1 MKNILEQYERFTEG
15 SVQVIPK
22 EVFKKKVLS
31 GESLIIKLGLDPT
44 APDLHLGH
52 AVVLKKLRQ
61 FQEAGHTVVF
71 LIGDYTARIGDPTG
85 KSKTRPSLSAKEI
98 EENTKTYFKQ
108 VSRILDP
115 QKIQVRYNSEWLDKL
130 TSIDF
135 LKLCAKTTVAQLL
148 ERDDFQKRMKKHEPV
163 SFHELLYPLMQ
174 GYDSVALSADV
185 ELGGTDQ
192 TFNLLMGRHLQEA
205 YNQPPQAVITMPLL
219 EGLDGIEKMS
229 KSLGNAI
236 GIAEPAGQAYGKL
249 MSISDTLMWRYMTL
263 LLDYSATDTSELKKQ
278 VESNKKHPM
287 DIKKKMAYEVVAAFW
302 NHAEADSAQIQFQN
316 LFQKKDY
323 SSAKEIK
330 IAESNEKIWIVDLL
344 KNLKIIQTS
353 SEGKRLITSRSVS
366 IDGELVEDFK
376 AQVVQKPGLIIKA
389 GKHKI
394 YKLIV

>member
-1 MKNILEQYERFTEG
+1 MKNILEQYERLIEG

-22 EVFKKKVLS
+22 EVFKKKILS
-31 GESLIIKLGLDPT
+31 GESLTIKLGLDPT

-52 AVVLKKLRQ
+52 AVVLKKLRE

-85 KSKTRPSLSAKEI
+85 KLKTRPSLSAKEI
-98 EENTKTYFKQ
+98 EQNTKTYFEQ

-115 QKIQVRYNSEWLDKL
+115 KKIQVRYNSEWLDKL

-205 YNQPPQAVITMPLL
+205 YNQPPQVVITMPLL

-236 GIAEPAGQAYGKL
+236 GIAEPAAQAYGKL
-249 MSISDTLMWRYMTL
+249 MSISDILMWRYMSL
-263 LLDYSATDTSELKKQ
+263 LLDYSAVDISELKKQ
-278 VESNKKHPM
+278 VENNKKHPM

-302 NHAEADSAQIQFQN
+302 GHADAERAQIQFQN

-330 IAESNEKIWIVDLL
+330 IAKSNEKIWIVDLL
-344 KNLKIIQTS
+344 KNLKVIQTS
-353 SEGKRLITSRSVS
+353 SEGKRLISSRSVS

-376 AQVVQKPGLIIKA
+376 AQVVQKSGLIIKA